1 MYSKLT
7 KQVVVCFLVFS
18 SCSLYAQSPGGIA
31 RQSVWLQGNFFSD
44 SSSTRW
50 LNFNQ
55 ATSMDNNSPQIPFQG
70 NMDDLRRATIFTVYQ
85 FTGIDQDAPVWKMKG
100 GFGDLLLSSQQVY
113 SESGKMKMVFKTTEK
128 ETNGL
133 KKPETVISTY
143 VRQQNSSSAA
153 DRVNNN
159 EVDIA
164 FGNHTPFLQSAQS
177 NGLVA
182 EFIVYETILKE
193 KQIARIESYLA
204 IKYGITLERNYV
216 NSVGQTIW
224 NRKTETLYSHNIAGI
239 GRDDLSTLYQK
250 QGISCNSSEQLT
262 IGVDKIAVSNSK
274 NTGQLNNKDYLIWG
288 DNAGNYTLNPDKDQK
303 GSNIL
308 LAEKKWLMKSSGKTA
323 GTISTELKI
332 DTKPLLTGDFTKENF
347 CMAIDRS
354 GSGDFAPQNCT
365 YITPNSISADGIA
378 SFSGIKW
385 DTDGSGKDAFSF
397 GLKTRVP
404 DVITD
409 ADAAKLVSFQVYPN
423 PTADG
428 HYTIAVT
435 LNKPTD
441 IHIDLYDIHLNLIE
455 TKKASG
461 LANYLITGKIKA
473 ASGSYIIKLFTA
485 DKEFSQII
493 IKP

>member
-1 MYSKLT
+1 MYRKLT
-7 KQVVVCFLVFS
+7 KQVVVYFLVFS
-18 SCSLYAQSPGGIA
+18 SCSLYAQSPAGIA

-55 ATSMDNNSPQIPFQG
+55 ATSMDNNSPQIRFPG
-70 NMDDLRRATIFTVYQ
+70 NMKDLRRATIFTVYQ

-113 SESGKMKMVFKTTEK
+113 SESGKMKMVFKKTGK

-143 VRQQNSSSAA
+143 VRQQNSSSAGGA
-153 DRVNNN
+153 GNNN
-159 EVDIA
+159 EVDID
-164 FGNHTPFLQSAQS
+164 FGNHTLFHQPAQS

-193 KQIARIESYLA
+193 KQIAKIESYLA

-216 NSVGQTIW
+216 NSQGQTIW
-224 NRKTETLYSHNIAGI
+224 NRKTENVYSNNIAGI

-250 QGISCNSSEQLT
+250 QGTSCSSSDQLT

-274 NTGQLNNKDYLIWG
+274 NTGQLNDKDYLVWG
-288 DNAGNYTLNPDKDQK
+288 DNAGNYTFNADPDQK

-308 LAEKKWLMKSSGKTA
+308 LTQKKWLMKRSGKTA
-323 GTISTELKI
+323 GAISTELKI
-332 DTKPLLTGDFTKENF
+332 DTKTLLTGDIPKEYF
-347 CMAIDRS
+347 CLAIDRS
-354 GSGDFAPQNCT
+354 GSGDFAPENCT
-365 YITPNSISADGIA
+365 YITPNSISPDGIA

-397 GLKTRVP
+397 GLKTNVN

-409 ADAAKLVSFQVYPN
+409 PYAAKLLSFQVYPN
-423 PTADG
+423 PTTEG
-428 HYTIAVT
+428 RYTIAVT
-435 LNKPTD
+435 LDKPTD
-441 IHIDLYDIHLNLIE
+441 IRINVYDIHSNLIE
-455 TKKASG
+455 TKRASG
-461 LANYLITGKIKA
+461 QANYLIPGKLNA
-473 ASGSYIIKLFTA
+473 ASGSYIIKVYTPN
-485 DKEFSQII
+485 KEFSQII